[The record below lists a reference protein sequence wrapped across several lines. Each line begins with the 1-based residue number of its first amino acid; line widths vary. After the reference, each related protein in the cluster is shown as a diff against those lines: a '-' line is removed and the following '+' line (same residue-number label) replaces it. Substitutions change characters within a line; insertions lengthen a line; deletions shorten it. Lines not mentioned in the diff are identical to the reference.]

1 MPRRKKIEDEII
13 DSETKAKQ
21 IQEEVDINEID
32 KEAET
37 IKDITFV
44 VWDKEYKVSELIKL
58 IDKPNKTY
66 FEIELAKKF
75 KLIMQNYYNGIMH
88 AVLRTCCGKR
98 YTIEDL
104 KKKLT
109 EEDIYNII
117 DIRCSRNNIRFDK
130 DTVDTVV
137 YFAEKYLKV

>member
-1 MPRRKKIEDEII
+1 MAKKIEEEII
-13 DSETKAKQ
+13 DSEVKA
-21 IQEEVDINEID
+21 QEIEAEVDTNEINE
-32 KEAET
+32 EAES
-37 IKDITFV
+37 IKDVTFI
-44 VWDKEYKVSELIKL
+44 VWDKEYKASELIAL
-58 IDKPNKTY
+58 IDKENKTY

-75 KLIMQNYYNGIMH
+75 KLIMENYYTGIMH
-88 AVLRTCCGKR
+88 AILRTCCGKK

-109 EEDIYNII
+109 EKDIYNII

-137 YFAEKYLKV
+137 YFAENYLKV